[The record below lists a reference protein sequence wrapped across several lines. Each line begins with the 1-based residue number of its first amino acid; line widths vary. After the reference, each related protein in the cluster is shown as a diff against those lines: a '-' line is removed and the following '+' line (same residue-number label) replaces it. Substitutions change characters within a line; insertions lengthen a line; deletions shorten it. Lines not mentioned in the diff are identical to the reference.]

1 MPPAWALLLLAGL
14 GGGRGCLQ
22 CDPAVQ
28 QTLRQ
33 LRRDLVP
40 SRFGRGQLRARAQA
54 LLLGM
59 EGPFFRD
66 YAAGVSGGAIEVD
79 HLDPVAIFAQNQI
92 NKLRADSLRDR
103 PLLQELVTLRRKVT
117 KKLKTGLRSYE
128 LKACDQK
135 TCHTLTEEVLDCVH
149 CRKTSPRCMK
159 KDDCFVDRQPRTALQ
174 YGSGRGRPWNQV
186 PLGIVVSLCL
196 AVFAFG
202 VIVASAVT
210 YRHNRKLLLQ

>member
-28 QTLRQ
+28 HTLRQ

-40 SRFGRGQLRARAQA
+40 SRFGRGHLRARAQA

-66 YAAGVSGGAIEVD
+66 YAAGVSGGEIEAD
-79 HLDPVAIFAQNQI
+79 QLDPVAIFAQNQI
-92 NKLRADSLRDR
+92 NKLRAVSLSDG

-135 TCHTLTEEVLDCVH
+135 TCL
-149 CRKTSPRCMK
+149 
-159 KDDCFVDRQPRTALQ
+159 DRQPRTALQ
-174 YGSGRGRPWNQV
+174 YGSGRRRPWNQV
-186 PLGIVVSLCL
+186 LLGIVVSLCL